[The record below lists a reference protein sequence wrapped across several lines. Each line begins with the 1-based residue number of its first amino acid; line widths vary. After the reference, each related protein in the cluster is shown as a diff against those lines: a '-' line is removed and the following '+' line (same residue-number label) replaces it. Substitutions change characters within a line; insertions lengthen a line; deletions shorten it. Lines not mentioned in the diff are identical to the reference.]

1 MSEPLEP
8 DASTEAAP
16 EPAPEPASE
25 VVPEPVGDPG
35 PVAVASGP
43 IFGHEGNRLGG
54 VDPAKLL
61 RYNFHNPGFLSPADL
76 RQLGVLHQRFVQ
88 HLSARLSTFFRM
100 ECGLK
105 IATFGT
111 ATFAEFCATLGSPT
125 HLTLFQIEPLRG
137 VGIVEISL
145 PLGLTMADRL
155 LGGKGRVTSTG
166 RELTEI
172 EETLLEDAIQLIVNE
187 WTQILEGEKTILK
200 PQCIGH
206 ETSGRFL
213 QTSTPET
220 VFVTTKVDVTIGELT
235 ERLQI
240 GIPFSMIEAMV
251 KRMQMARQSGDD
263 PQPKQVQWRAPYAG
277 IQVPI
282 TAEWQ
287 VREMT
292 LTEVLGMREGDVIQL
307 PRELVSQTRIK
318 LSNTE
323 QFVGTVGM
331 QNGHV
336 AVQLGQR
343 ALKD

>member
-8 DASTEAAP
+8 SASTDAPAEAAP
-16 EPAPEPASE
+16 EPVAEPA
-25 VVPEPVGDPG
+25 
-35 PVAVASGP
+35 PVAVAGGLV
-43 IFGHEGNRLGG
+43 FGHDGDRLEDF
-54 VDPAKLL
+54 DPAGIV
-61 RYNFHNPGFLSPADL
+61 RYNFHNPGFLGQADL

-100 ECGLK
+100 ECGLTMAK
-105 IATFGT
+105 FGT
-111 ATFAEFCATLGSPT
+111 ATFAEFCETMGNPT
-125 HLTLFQIEPLRG
+125 QLTLFQVEPLRG

-145 PLGLTMADRL
+145 PLGLMMADRL
-155 LGGKGRVTSTG
+155 LGGKGRVTKTDRG
-166 RELTEI
+166 LTEI
-172 EETLLEDAIQLIVNE
+172 EETLLEDAMQLIVNE
-187 WTQILEGEKTILK
+187 WTQVLEGEKAILK

-220 VFVTTKVDVTIGELT
+220 VFLTTKVDVTIGELT
-235 ERLQI
+235 ERLQV

-251 KRMQMARQSGDD
+251 KRMQVARQSGDD

-282 TAEWQ
+282 TAEWK
-287 VREMT
+287 VREIT
-292 LTEVLGMREGDVIQL
+292 LADVLGMREGDVIQM
-307 PRELVSQTRIK
+307 PRELVSQTRIR

-323 QFVGTVGM
+323 EFVGTVGM